1 MLIGLDELKGYL
13 RIDEN
18 CEDEFLLH
26 LNEAAE
32 SLVCD
37 VARIDDDDINES
49 ELSVMRLAVLFAA
62 AYMYEHREEADYKQL
77 TLSLRAQLF
86 GIRRGDWF

>member
-1 MLIGLDELKGYL
+1 MLIELDELKGYL
-13 RIDEN
+13 RIDSSD
-18 CEDEFLLH
+18 EDEFLNR
-26 LNEAAE
+26 LNAAAE
-32 SLVCD
+32 NLCRD
-37 VARIDDDDINES
+37 VARIEG
-49 ELSVMRLAVLFAA
+49 ELSETESAVMRLAVLFAA

>member
-1 MLIGLDELKGYL
+1 MLIELDELKGYL

-18 CEDEFLLH
+18 GEDEFLLH

-32 SLVCD
+32 SLVRD
-37 VARIDDDDINES
+37 VARIDDDEMNES